1 MKNSISAM
9 HIESQAKEGLIRA
22 LALNDKLHEAADG
35 VVENITG
42 EIVADILLDAAL
54 STGFSHADAV
64 SQVMRAN
71 PWDIADALRR
81 FLHDMTAEQGSLGN
95 DGMYHLDM
103 DKIQ

>member
-9 HIESQAKEGLIRA
+9 HIESQAKEALIRA
-22 LALNDKLHEAADG
+22 LALNDKLHEVADG

-42 EIVADILLDAAL
+42 EMVADILLDAAI
-54 STGFSHADAV
+54 STGCDTTEAV
-64 SQVMRAN
+64 LQVARAN
-71 PWDIADALRR
+71 PWDLADSLRR
-81 FLHDMTAEQGSLGN
+81 FLRDMTQEQGSLGE